1 MIGHELD
8 FVLEDFTRIQWAAEA
23 RDVWEP
29 RFSQVA
35 NSWQLMEIRLV
46 SLGFKPSALLVVSP
60 ERLSVIFRE
69 ASLQGLAIL
78 VLARQGDSSGSYS
91 ATAVPLV
98 EGKPFNYRVAI
109 CRDDLSARWFHA
121 WDTGDDME
129 IGALLGYPECCR
141 QFFKRV
147 WVEGD
152 YIDTTWHQALNTNDP
167 DTGMVINVYPDPA
180 CNVTLRHLGLRWV
193 SHLPCSFRCEP
204 TISMVVDYINILK
217 QQFPA
222 ECRTLNEALQWPVKW
237 TALHG
242 IAEITTPVCKIVS
255 RTDATG
261 SKLEVRQNGPLYPDE
276 GAQGI
281 EFPFRGRAT
290 HRARL
295 VTQDRWTLNGFSSY
309 ETMVSAHNTVISAAG
324 DLRGKTVIDLGCGT
338 GELLKVYKGIA
349 AELHGIDSNPI
360 AVAKAKKFVNV
371 REMNIFD
378 PEVFNRKFDVAFIS
392 TQRFVES
399 PQWAELLGRLASYT
413 KETVFYS
420 YGDFTGWS
428 VIGEKPSITV
438 GPNTALKV
446 TW

>member
-1 MIGHELD
+1 MGHKLD
-8 FVLEDFTRIQWAAEA
+8 FVLEDFTRVQWAPEA

-29 RFSQVA
+29 RFQEVS
-35 NSWQLMEIRLV
+35 NSWQLMELHLV

-60 ERLSVIFRE
+60 EQLTVIFRK
-69 ASLQGLAIL
+69 ATLLGLAVL
-78 VLARQGDSSGSYS
+78 VLARQRENGSYA
-91 ATAVPLV
+91 ATTAPYV

-109 CRDDLSARWFHA
+109 CKDHLASRWFPA
-121 WDTGDDME
+121 WDAHDDME

-141 QFFKRV
+141 EFFKKV
-147 WVEGD
+147 WVD
-152 YIDTTWHQALNTNDP
+152 WDHIDTTWHQACNTNRVDS
-167 DTGMVINVYPDPA
+167 GSVINVYPDPA
-180 CNVTLRHLGLRWV
+180 CNVTLRYLGLRWV
-193 SHLPCSFRCEP
+193 SHLPCSFKCEP
-204 TISMVVDYINILK
+204 TIAMVVDYIDVLK
-217 QQFPA
+217 QQFPR
-222 ECRTLNEALQWPVKW
+222 ECRTLSEALQWPVKW

-242 IAEITTPVCKIVS
+242 IAEITTPVCKIIS

-281 EFPFRGRAT
+281 DFPFRTKSAM

-295 VTQDRWTLNGFSSY
+295 ITNDRWSLNGFTSY
-309 ETMVSAHNTVISAAG
+309 ESMVQAHNTVISAAG
-324 DLRGKTVIDLGCGT
+324 DLRGKSVIDLGCGT
-338 GELLKVYKGIA
+338 GELLQVYKGIA
-349 AELHGIDSNPI
+349 AELHGIDTN
-360 AVAKAKKFVNV
+360 ATALAKAKKFVNV
-371 REMNIFD
+371 REMNIFE

-399 PQWAELLGRLASYT
+399 EEWAQLLERLRRFT
-413 KETVFYS
+413 KETIFYS

-446 TW
+446 VW